1 MAGFDYDAM
10 QARAGALLER
20 FNQGASSE
28 QVITTT
34 PAPNAWDLPTET
46 VAETVL
52 DAVARGVSSK
62 YVDGVNILATDL
74 QMTISAVDFTAT
86 AGMAIKIDGSAVTVL
101 RVDAIPA
108 MGTAV
113 AWRVFVRR

>member
-1 MAGFDYDAM
+1 MAFYDEI
-10 QARAGALLER
+10 QTIAGDLLTE

-28 QVITTT
+28 QVITST
-34 PAPNAWDLPTET
+34 PAANEWDPPTET
-46 VAETVL
+46 VTETVL

-86 AGMAIKIDGSAVTVL
+86 AGMNIKIDGNAVTVL
-101 RVDAIPA
+101 RFDAVPA
-108 MGTAV
+108 MGTV
-113 AWRVFVRR
+113 VVWRVFVRG